1 MRRKSHSCC
10 LIVFDFN
17 RVNLEPI
24 LIARQVDLN
33 KISKSVDV
41 NSTRSSIHFLSYLKG
56 NALWV
61 RVVWCAC
68 AVQFTV
74 GARQKMASAKFLEE
88 ALSTD
93 VDESAVSAIV
103 GTLETQLVTT
113 QPAVSSQQGT
123 SAPVNQ
129 NHMNNTIANGGTVST
144 QKHGVTNGGPP
155 SMNILNAD
163 ANKTI
168 SSSTIQSSNVVHS
181 SVVNTV
187 VASLHGGVPTSG
199 YLNQVTSSANQGNI
213 TNISKSHE
221 PVKVVYPPGS
231 QTNTST
237 VGININNRV
246 NFPTT
251 ALPNGNLGLSPIP
264 SHTVLNA
271 VTSTV
276 QSAVSQSH
284 SQSGASVTGKISGVV
299 SVDGKPGT
307 ALVIKASGNNNA
319 TQGTPISANL
329 VTVPMTVNTTMALT
343 GSYVNTAVG
352 TTTGT
357 TTGMSGVV
365 TLTKPVTHSV
375 GTSQTLVGNSPT
387 ILPANVQI
395 LNVNAVRLGTPGQQ
409 GQKSIPPRVVIGA
422 PHMVGARP
430 GQPGQITLQT
440 LQGLQPG
447 TQGHLLLK
455 TENGQYQLLR
465 MGPVPT
471 THSSTVTPN
480 SGTATIPSGST
491 FRIQSVPAHGTV
503 AVATTTAAAIQATPP
518 PALTTQT
525 ATVQKSLP
533 LLRQSL
539 ATKELVI
546 DGIRPPPQS
555 AVVFSL
561 ANSTMVPQ
569 VQTQQIRPQVAT
581 AQVRL
586 MAPVNAAT
594 QSVGVTT
601 VPRPGQPVQTHRIVA
616 PVRPQTPVTRMITTT
631 ALRPQSPVTT
641 ATTTLPSTIT
651 TQIRVP
657 TPTLP
662 TPPLHIRQPV
672 QVQTKTP
679 TAIQLRPPPPV
690 QIKAAIPHI
699 KPQTNA
705 FVKPPTPSLLPKPV
719 AKEKEKKSFSSAGY
733 TGDDDINDV
742 AAMGG
747 VNLAEETQRIL
758 GSTEFVGTQIR
769 SCKDEIFLHA
779 APLQQRIR
787 QIVARHGLTEEPSPE
802 VAALISHATQERLKN
817 LIEKL
822 SIIAEHRIDVIKMDP
837 RYEVTQ
843 DVKGQLKFLEELD
856 RVERK
861 RHEEHE
867 RELLLRAAKSRS
879 KSEDPEQAK
888 LKAKAKEM
896 QRAEME
902 ELRQREANLTAL
914 QAIGPRKKPRLELG
928 TGVGNSSQGGAGSSN
943 GAGSSLNRTQLPMRP
958 RLKRVNLRD
967 LLFLLEQEKETCRS
981 TLLYKSFLK

>member
-1 MRRKSHSCC
+1 
-10 LIVFDFN
+10 
-17 RVNLEPI
+17 
-24 LIARQVDLN
+24 
-33 KISKSVDV
+33 
-41 NSTRSSIHFLSYLKG
+41 
-56 NALWV
+56 
-61 RVVWCAC
+61 
-68 AVQFTV
+68 
-74 GARQKMASAKFLEE
+74 MASAKFLEE

-123 SAPVNQ
+123 SASVNQ

>member
-123 SAPVNQ
+123 SASVNQ

>member
-17 RVNLEPI
+17 SVNLEPI

-33 KISKSVDV
+33 KIIKSVDV

-123 SAPVNQ
+123 SASVNQ